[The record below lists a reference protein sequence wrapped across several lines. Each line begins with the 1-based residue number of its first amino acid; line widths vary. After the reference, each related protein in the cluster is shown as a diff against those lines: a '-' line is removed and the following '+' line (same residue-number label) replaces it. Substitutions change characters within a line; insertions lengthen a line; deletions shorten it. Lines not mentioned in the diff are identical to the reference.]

1 MCIRD
6 RYDII
11 VTSANSGLLG
21 FVTDSHAIDYIKK
34 KYPAERSLYQFYK
47 TVFGDNFDRAQ
58 RNFIESLAGYSIICY
73 LLQIKDRHNGNILI
87 DAEGHLVHIDFGF
100 IFCTSPG
107 GINFESSPFKLT
119 AEYGELMGGPDSLE
133 FNYFRSLLCLGF
145 LEVSKNIDS
154 FLNLIQIMM
163 DGSDLPCFLEF
174 NYDDF
179 CRRFK
184 EPLLEKD
191 IVKYVDRLI
200 TESYDNWRTV
210 QYDNFQKM
218 TNGIAP
224 QQETF
229 CSTIQFY
236 SFSLLMC
243 SAINDNNNYIPCIRA
258 LYTPT
263 FTYILYCCV
272 NDAHNVSNLCLSCVF
287 VSLSL
292 AVGDSYVLWCLLLRL
307 STHI

>member
-87 DAEGHLVHIDFGF
+87 DAEGHLVHIDF
-100 IFCTSPG
+100 
-107 GINFESSPFKLT
+107 
-119 AEYGELMGGPDSLE
+119 
-133 FNYFRSLLCLGF
+133 GF